1 MNLVGETSCSIGKEV
16 VTAFLFYDSSLASLF
31 VLLVNGGYED
41 ILEEAV
47 SAYILDSFLVF
58 LEKPRTIAESSR
70 K

>member
-1 MNLVGETSCSIGKEV
+1 V